1 LTYKGEKIKMF
12 EVCAWSNKQ
21 AAVDSL
27 FKTLIDK
34 KLPLTDD
41 ILFDCDSLD
50 NFKLTAVL
58 KNYAVKRSDL
68 AAKAKDIKVRVA
80 FSDSSDDSAS
90 AMLCAATVA
99 KNNPVSTEQ
108 YVFSAVHAAEKT
120 DIVKFTGYTPHIV
133 LEKIARP
140 GSIIDK
146 SPAKYESVCQ
156 IHASPLKAFLTA
168 ASGILNEKGASLRYI
183 DALTDPDTSTGIAAI
198 ALTGYTMLPEDDEG
212 DTVSGGV
219 SAPVIIVGF
228 FAAKFNM
235 DSNPLIGMLP
245 TPGIIT
251 AMNRGLKNKIKLL
264 SRMGSETRLACYIT
278 EELMNGKSFNV
289 DIQATDKDGN
299 LLKSNIS
306 ASKLDTQSE
315 GIAAAFDKREILLDS
330 TMLETVMGMC
340 RGDLRIG
347 LSVNRVSLISDDAIV
362 HTATKIVKDANST
375 AEPVAT
381 APSPVL
387 AASSAEAPS
396 ISIEDALS
404 EGFEIDGGKPP
415 VSTDNSPSDNIMLLA
430 ADALVDKVVDA
441 GLPLHKHEE
450 ADALRH
456 TKEYSATASVGK
468 GTVTHESDCTKIV
481 ISQFENVN
489 GMLTFRDEASKIE
502 ITVVSVIPNKDEAG
516 NALPTR
522 PANSTPLRVKKNTLR
537 GKILATMDRHRGASM
552 SLLSLIEASNG
563 ELDTAP
569 RGSILS
575 SIALLCN
582 DGFLLKVARG
592 LYKLDPAVSFEIS
605 L

>member
-1 LTYKGEKIKMF
+1 MF
-12 EVCAWSNKQ
+12 EVCVWSNKQ
-21 AAVDSL
+21 AAVSSL

-41 ILFDCDSLD
+41 IVFDCDSLES
-50 NFKLTAVL
+50 FKLTTVL

-80 FSDSSDDSAS
+80 LSDSSDDSAS

-108 YVFSAVHAAEKT
+108 YVFAAVHAAEKT

-146 SPAKYESVCQ
+146 SPVKYESVCQ

-168 ASGILNEKGASLRYI
+168 ASGILDEKSASLRYI

-198 ALTGYTMLPEDDEG
+198 ALTGYTTLSEDDEG
-212 DTVSGGV
+212 DTVSGGAA
-219 SAPVIIVGF
+219 APVIIVGF

-245 TPGIIT
+245 APGITT

-306 ASKLDTQSE
+306 VSKLDSQSE
-315 GIAAAFDKREILLDS
+315 SIAAAFDKREILLDS

-347 LSVNRVSLISDDAIV
+347 LSVNRISLISDDAIV
-362 HTATKIVKDANST
+362 HTATKIVKEANSA
-375 AEPVAT
+375 AEPVAP
-381 APSPVL
+381 APSSAASPVA
-387 AASSAEAPS
+387 AASSSA
-396 ISIEDALS
+396 SIEDALS
-404 EGFEIDGGKPP
+404 EGFEIDSSSLNNGELK
-415 VSTDNSPSDNIMLLA
+415 VSTDNSPADNIMLMA
-430 ADALVDKVVDA
+430 ADSLVDNLIGPGDGPNKC
-441 GLPLHKHEE
+441 EE
-450 ADALRH
+450 TDTLRC
-456 TKEYSATASVGK
+456 TKEYSATSSAGK
-468 GTVTHESDCTKIV
+468 GLITNESDHLKIV
-481 ISQFENVN
+481 ISQFENIN
-489 GMLTFRDEASKIE
+489 GVLTFRDGANKVEVTIASA
-502 ITVVSVIPNKDEAG
+502 VLDKDDAD
-516 NALPTR
+516 NLMPTR
-522 PANSTPLRVKKNTLR
+522 SGNITPIKFKKYTIK
-537 GKILATMDRHRGASM
+537 GKILSAMARYRNTNM

-563 ELDTAP
+563 DLDNTSH
-569 RGSILS
+569 GSMLAC
-575 SIALLCN
+575 IAVLCKE
-582 DGFLLKVARG
+582 GYLLKVARG
-592 LYKLDPAVSFEIS
+592 LYKLDPAAEFEVIE
-605 L
+605 